1 MLGILGSIGALVV
14 TIWVTIR
21 LTLAVPAV
29 VLEGAAPFA
38 ALRRSWQLVQGSWW
52 RVFGVTLLGGLVVF
66 VISSILQIPFAIVGS
81 LFGGGGGFTMFNPG
95 STAAAAAPTVLGVT
109 IGAIGTIIAATCTR
123 PISAGVTVLLY
134 TDMRIRKEGLDL
146 ALNQAAQTQGL
157 SGDEFMNLWRPG
169 QPTWRQ
175 P

>member
-1 MLGILGSIGALVV
+1 
-14 TIWVTIR
+14 
-21 LTLAVPAV
+21 
-29 VLEGAAPFA
+29 
-38 ALRRSWQLVQGSWW
+38 
-52 RVFGVTLLGGLVVF
+52 
-66 VISSILQIPFAIVGS
+66 
-81 LFGGGGGFTMFNPG
+81 MFNPG
-95 STAAAAAPTVLGVT
+95 STAATAAPTILGVT
-109 IGAIGTIIAATCTR
+109 ISAIGTIIAATCTR